1 MNLFEKKIDEAAAL
15 LKSSRFTS
23 AFTGAGIS
31 VESGISPFRGEGG
44 LWSKYDPILFDINYF
59 QQYPEK
65 SWVVIKEIFYDDFA
79 IAKPNTAH
87 YILAKMEA
95 NNLLNAVIT
104 QNIDHLHQDAGSKTV
119 FEFHGNSRQLISMDT
134 GKVYSIDEIDLED
147 LPPRCKET
155 GEVLKPDFI
164 FFGEGI
170 PQDAYLNSVNA
181 ANKSEVCLVIG
192 TTGEVMPA
200 SQIPII
206 AKQNN
211 AKIIEVNVKPSKFTH
226 TITDIYLEGNAQEI
240 MDRLYQ
246 KLVKFA

>member
-1 MNLFEKKIDEAAAL
+1 
-15 LKSSRFTS
+15 
-23 AFTGAGIS
+23 
-31 VESGISPFRGEGG
+31 
-44 LWSKYDPILFDINYF
+44 
-59 QQYPEK
+59 
-65 SWVVIKEIFYDDFA
+65 
-79 IAKPNTAH
+79 
-87 YILAKMEA
+87 
-95 NNLLNAVIT
+95 
-104 QNIDHLHQDAGSKTV
+104 QDAGSKTV

-134 GKVYSIDEIDLED
+134 GKVYNIDEIDLDD

-170 PQDAYLNSVNA
+170 QQDAYMNSVNA

-200 SQIPII
+200 CQIPII

-211 AKIIEVNVKPSKFTH
+211 AKIIEVNVKPSNFTH
-226 TITDIYLEGNAQEI
+226 TITDIYLEGKAQEI